1 MTLVFAFNLTKENG
15 RKALRTLNYIQT
27 YYGYYENWSNE
38 KPNESIGKGQPATAE
53 KGITCDAL
61 EANALND
68 IPVSLSSLSFST

>member
-1 MTLVFAFNLTKENG
+1 MVLVFPFNSKKEKG

-38 KPNESIGKGQPATAE
+38 KPNESTGKGQPATAE
-53 KGITCDAL
+53 KGITCDAV

-68 IPVSLSSLSFST
+68 IRVSLSSLSFST

>member
-1 MTLVFAFNLTKENG
+1 MALVFPFNSKKEKG

-53 KGITCDAL
+53 KGITCDAVK
-61 EANALND
+61 ANALND
-68 IPVSLSSLSFST
+68 IRVSLSSLSFST